1 MLLTIIIDSQIII
14 QFLGINTGPVI
25 AGVQS
30 VGIKMPRYR
39 VFGDT
44 VKFAALLNA
53 TGNGKQ
59 FSTDAF
65 IIQDAFLNFYS
76 DFEIFYETKSVI
88 IFFSVMKIHCS
99 METKILLDSVGS
111 GSYFM
116 EPRGLLIVD
125 VGLQIVT
132 EHETNILL
140 AGI

>member
-65 IIQDAFLNFYS
+65 KMLS
-76 DFEIFYETKSVI
+76 
-88 IFFSVMKIHCS
+88 
-99 METKILLDSVGS
+99 
-111 GSYFM
+111 
-116 EPRGLLIVD
+116 
-125 VGLQIVT
+125 
-132 EHETNILL
+132 
-140 AGI
+140 